1 MDENKLTEM
10 LEEILEVPRET
21 IDEDAELRQF
31 PDWDSLKHVRLVV
44 GLQTAYGVEL
54 DRDEI
59 AQLTSLSR
67 IRRVLQQRRQCNG
80 SRL

>member
-10 LEEILEVPRET
+10 LEEILEVPGDT
-21 IDEDAELRQF
+21 IDEDAELRDL

-44 GLQTAYGVEL
+44 GLQSAYGVEL

-67 IRRVLQQRRQCNG
+67 IRNVLQQRGQFNG
-80 SRL
+80 GRV